1 MIEGH
6 VKGLVQIFS
15 DFSGSINQIELE
27 IYKKKWKNLQTNVN
41 VDGRIMS

>member
-27 IYKKKWKNLQTNVN
+27 IYKKKKQNEK
-41 VDGRIMS
+41 ICKPM